1 MRLETGLPRGAGT
14 EQAPTHRWRR
24 ETGRPDPTTAGM
36 TRLSPGPGAALGL
49 GPQPA
54 GGPPTSPWP
63 RVCTFPRHV
72 PLQSCARTDTSS
84 SASRDVGGPQ
94 TFTPRWAL
102 AGATQWEEGVPGTRP
117 PVDGLGST
125 PSLPSPMW
133 PCAPRPLP
141 PPRPL
146 LASSSLALP
155 RGGTALSPGH
165 QSSSPRPSSVTA
177 GISSQAGGGSRTG
190 PWGLPS
196 SAESHAHS
204 RCASGLQGE
213 GLDAWRP
220 PHPELP
226 DTDSQLPSP
235 HPSRKHGPR
244 ETERFHVNV
253 TRPPWI

>member
-117 PVDGLGST
+117 PVGGLGST

-141 PPRPL
+141 PPA
-146 LASSSLALP
+146 ASAGQLQ
-155 RGGTALSPGH
+155 PGPPPGRDCP
-165 QSSSPRPSSVTA
+165 QPRP
-177 GISSQAGGGSRTG
+177 
-190 PWGLPS
+190 
-196 SAESHAHS
+196 
-204 RCASGLQGE
+204 
-213 GLDAWRP
+213 
-220 PHPELP
+220 PELLSQTLFSHSWDFLTGRWRVP
-226 DTDSQLPSP
+226 NRTLGPSQLRRVARTLQMCVWAP
-235 HPSRKHGPR
+235 G
-244 ETERFHVNV
+244 
-253 TRPPWI
+253 

>member
-117 PVDGLGST
+117 PVGGLGST

-141 PPRPL
+141 P
-146 LASSSLALP
+146 
-155 RGGTALSPGH
+155 RGLCWPAPAWPSPG
-165 QSSSPRPSSVTA
+165 A
-177 GISSQAGGGSRTG
+177 
-190 PWGLPS
+190 GLPS
-196 SAESHAHS
+196 APAT
-204 RCASGLQGE
+204 RA
-213 GLDAWRP
+213 P
-220 PHPELP
+220 LP
-226 DTDSQLPSP
+226 DPLQSQLGFP
-235 HPSRKHGPR
+235 HRQVAGPEQDPGAFPAPQSHMHTPDVRLGSRVKDSMPGGPHTLSSLTQTHSYPHLTPQESTDHGKR
-244 ETERFHVNV
+244 NV
-253 TRPPWI
+253 STST